1 MQRNREGQTLIC
13 LPPLPLSLEQDFWP
27 TNWQNYVHFYFHG
40 VWHNKTVLRRTSF
53 DSKAKHGKASKHQHK
68 RTVPN
73 TEVKWTATCLKLGD
87 ALTPPCDLMW
97 PFRAGKLLNSF
108 KHIEHISLFFA
119 SALSGS
125 VSLFWPLFLFSFFKA
140 WNRRKNISLACS
152 LCCRGRFLIKKVN
165 KILELDDYEVTSK
178 HVATAVEYM
187 ANNLDQLL
195 PRWGQRKFWVGHA
208 HQYRRVWELMRSTMT
223 DLHFP
228 THYSN

>member
-1 MQRNREGQTLIC
+1 MRRKKIRHSWHDLVGCSVMCRKTEKDKHWSVLHHC
-13 LPPLPLSLEQDFWP
+13 LCLQ
-27 TNWQNYVHFYFHG
+27 
-40 VWHNKTVLRRTSF
+40 NKTSGLQTNRTARISISMGYDITKQRWEETSF

-125 VSLFWPLFLFSFFKA
+125 VSLFWPLFLFSVF
-140 WNRRKNISLACS
+140 
-152 LCCRGRFLIKKVN
+152 
-165 KILELDDYEVTSK
+165 
-178 HVATAVEYM
+178 
-187 ANNLDQLL
+187 
-195 PRWGQRKFWVGHA
+195 
-208 HQYRRVWELMRSTMT
+208 
-223 DLHFP
+223 
-228 THYSN
+228 